1 MRTQHTVDA
10 AALVN
15 AARAGDAAA
24 QDALVSAYLPL
35 VYNIVGRALN
45 GSVDVDDVVQET
57 MLRALGSLGG
67 LRTPESF
74 RSWLVAIA
82 MNRVRAH
89 WQDRRLVPD
98 AVAESGDVADPGA
111 DFVDLTIVRLQLSG
125 QRQETARATR
135 WLEPDDREVLSLWWL
150 ECAGEL
156 TRAEV
161 AAALAVSAQHTAVR
175 VQRMKARLEAARVVV
190 RALDTRPACEDL
202 RAVLASWDGLPSA
215 LWRKRIARHAR
226 ECTRCGGLWSGLLPA
241 EGLLA
246 GLALVAVSSTLLAT
260 MRSATAT
267 LTATTAAAP
276 QPPHGSL
283 GTNAGA
289 GGPGHAI
296 TGSDGG
302 AAGWGHGASA
312 SGAGPAGA
320 GHGTAGSDGGAF
332 WADRGVIGSD
342 PGPVGP
348 GHEVFGPDGGAFG
361 PDRAAL
367 GPDRGAF
374 GSGHGTS
381 EPGHGPAGPDQA
393 TATGSDHAALG
404 RSADGAEPEPGAAQ
418 ADAGS
423 TGAGVGGSD
432 PAAPVGLRAASRRRT
447 SGRGEARRRR
457 RTRRR
462 AVGGAVVAACVAG
475 GGLWYFG
482 TGSGP
487 ADTRE
492 ATAART
498 PGAPAVDLAEPS
510 AVATSSSPS
519 ASASPSP
526 SPSRTRKEPSAVESP
541 RPTRRSSTARAEPA
555 APTTPPRTSSTPQ
568 AQPAPTGTVAQV
580 VALVKKERAAAGC
593 GPVTEDPQLDKAAQG
608 HSDDMA
614 ARGFFDHTDPDG
626 AGPGER
632 ITAAG
637 YRWSTYGENIAKGQ
651 QTPQAVMDSWMNSPG
666 HRANILNCAFK
677 NIGVGVHDGPGGPW
691 WTQAFGAKL

>member
-15 AARAGDAAA
+15 AARAGDPAA

-57 MLRALGSLGG
+57 MLRALGSLGD
-67 LRTPESF
+67 LRTPENF

-89 WQDRRLVPD
+89 WQDRRLAPG
-98 AVAESGDVADPGA
+98 AVEETGDVADPGA

-161 AAALAVSAQHTAVR
+161 AAALGVSPQHTAVR

-190 RALDTRPACEDL
+190 RALDTRPACDEL

-226 ECTRCGGLWSGLLPA
+226 ECPRCGGLWSGLMPA

-246 GLALVAVSSTLLAT
+246 GLALVAVSSTLLT
-260 MRSATAT
+260 TTRSATAT
-267 LTATTAAAP
+267 LTATTGAAP
-276 QPPHGSL
+276 QPTHL
-283 GTNAGA
+283 GPDTNAGVD
-289 GGPGHAI
+289 
-296 TGSDGG
+296 GSGYG
-302 AAGWGHGASA
+302 AAGPDQGTVGWGGHGATG
-312 SGAGPAGA
+312 SGQGA
-320 GHGTAGSDGGAF
+320 ARADHGVGGSGQGTAVGSDHGT
-332 WADRGVIGSD
+332 V
-342 PGPVGP
+342 
-348 GHEVFGPDGGAFG
+348 
-361 PDRAAL
+361 
-367 GPDRGAF
+367 
-374 GSGHGTS
+374 GSGHGAMGT
-381 EPGHGPAGPDQA
+381 GQGAA
-393 TATGSDHAALG
+393 AGSDHAALG
-404 RSADGAEPEPGAAQ
+404 ADPGTVESDLGTVESAPGTAGSGPGAA
-418 ADAGS
+418 GP
-423 TGAGVGGSD
+423 GVGGGRPGD
-432 PAAPVGLRAASRRRT
+432 PVGLRASRRRT

-457 RTRRR
+457 RVRRR

-482 TGSGP
+482 TDSGP

-492 ATAART
+492 ATAAQT
-498 PGAPAVDLAEPS
+498 AGAPVVDLAEPS
-510 AVATSSSPS
+510 AVETSSSPS

-526 SPSRTRKEPSAVESP
+526 SPSPAKKKPSASTSP
-541 RPTRRSSTARAEPA
+541 RPTRKSTTPQAEPA
-555 APTTPPRTSSTPQ
+555 APTTPRASRTAP

-580 VALVKKERAAAGC
+580 VALVNQERAAAGC
-593 GPVTEDPQLDKAAQG
+593 GPVTEDPRLDTAAQG

-614 ARGFFDHTDPDG
+614 ARGFFDHADPDG
-626 AGPGER
+626 DGPGER

-677 NIGVGVHDGPGGPW
+677 NIGVGVHDGSGGPW